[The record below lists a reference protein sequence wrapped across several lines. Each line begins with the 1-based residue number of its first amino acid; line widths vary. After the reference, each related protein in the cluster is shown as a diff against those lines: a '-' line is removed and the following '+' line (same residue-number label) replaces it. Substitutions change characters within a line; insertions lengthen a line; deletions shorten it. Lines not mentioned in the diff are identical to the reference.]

1 MAKNIFTPELLEQ
14 HFTKNEWKKGTRI
27 YQADGIKTCALDGE
41 IIRGV
46 VFSERSNQST
56 YLTRL
61 VLNIKHDGIASY
73 CDCYVG
79 RDCKHGAALAQCF
92 IHEHFDRN
100 SIATPE
106 RVIDRWLSHFQAQPS
121 RYQPNPQQKS
131 LLYFLKPNGFNEDD
145 YYTLA
150 IKSTRAKKSGGW
162 SSSLGSEYSTSSL
175 INSAYATNEDV
186 AVITEVMRTNQFGD
200 DIKYF
205 DLFAQII
212 KTNRCFWDAKF
223 NLDQAITLS
232 EPIEAEW
239 QWLALDNNLHTLKLV
254 FNEPSSSIQIIK
266 AQPLCF
272 YDEEKNC
279 FGQINTN
286 TRCDFEA
293 DLLNSPIFEEDRL
306 PWVMNKLSMSLGDAV
321 QRLPKPKT
329 QFSQDLTKPEVHLY
343 FSTPLEKNPQTGNV
357 RVNFSYQGNLV
368 NPHNESV
375 TITPKRLTDS
385 ENDSEGENDSSSEIS
400 SEASIEASNEG
411 KIYRDLAF
419 EQAVIDKLTRLKFS
433 LVPIPKRYAFI
444 NAEYLNK
451 DASLADKTPKF
462 SMMLQGRY
470 AWHQFLDQEIP
481 LLKDLGWHISFA
493 DAFYFKS
500 LATDSIF
507 DAEVIETDD
516 HDFFSLGLNL
526 TIDGKKMPAFPILLG
541 AIEQLPRSALLDRDK
556 VDRDKIDGEKVAH
569 ENVDQDGLVIE
580 KEPLISPDTPI
591 YVDLDNGEFVALRYQ
606 SVQPILKQFIELFMP
621 NALNKDGTMEL
632 SRFQGHQ
639 TLSMLDDQGMITAG
653 ASRLRELADK
663 LKNFQK
669 ITAVT
674 LPTGLNATLRTYQHQ
689 GLNWLQFLREY
700 QLNGILADDMGLG
713 KTIQTLAHL
722 LIEKQQGRLTKPVLI
737 VAPTSV
743 IFNWANEIEKF
754 TPELS
759 YQVLHGTKRYQHFG
773 CLQRLEGS
781 EGVKKPVDL
790 IITSYA
796 LLTKDLDLYCQHKFY
811 YLILDEAHYIKNPKT
826 KLYQAF
832 QSLRAQHKLCLTG
845 TPMENHLGEFWAQFN
860 FLLPGFLGG
869 QRQFTKIFRNPIEKH
884 GDQERKQLL
893 NQRIKPFILR
903 RTKDK
908 IATELPPK
916 TIIIQTLRIEGKQAE
931 LYESVRL
938 AMDSR
943 LKDIIAE
950 KGLKRSQIEVL
961 DALLK
966 LRQVCNHPKLLSL
979 EGAKKVNKSAK
990 LDYLMETLPE
1000 QIDEGRRILIFS
1012 QFTSMLALIEEEL
1025 VAADI
1030 GFVKLTGAT
1039 TKRQEVVDKFQR
1051 GDVPVF
1057 LISLRAG
1064 GVGLNLTAADTVIH
1078 FDPWW
1083 NPAVENQAT
1092 DRAYRIGQDKP
1103 VFVYKYIIENSIE
1116 EKILKIQQNKAELA
1130 KALLSEEVSDKKL
1143 SLTDDILGAL
1153 LAPLD

>member
-1 MAKNIFTPELLEQ
+1 MAKNTFTPALLEQ
-14 HFTKNEWKKGTRI
+14 HFTKNEWKKGARI
-27 YQADGIKTCALDGE
+27 YQADGIKTCALDE
-41 IIRGV
+41 DIIRGV
-46 VFSERSNQST
+46 VFSERSKQSS

-100 SIATPE
+100 SIATSD
-106 RVIDRWLSHFQAQPS
+106 RVIDKWLSHFQAQPS
-121 RYQPNPQQKS
+121 RYQPNPQKKS
-131 LLYFLKPNGFNEDD
+131 LLYFLTPNSYNDDD
-145 YYTLA
+145 YFNLV

-162 SSSLGSEYSTSSL
+162 SSSLGSEYSTSTL

-186 AVITEVMRTNQFGD
+186 AVVTELIRTNQFGD
-200 DIKYF
+200 NVKYF

-212 KTNRCFWDAKF
+212 KTNRCFWHTHFD
-223 NLDQAITLS
+223 LDQAITLS

-239 QWLALDNNLHTLKLV
+239 QWLALGNNLHTLQLV
-254 FNEPSSSIQIIK
+254 LNEPSSSIQIIK

-272 YDEEKNC
+272 YDEDKNC
-279 FGQINTN
+279 FGKINTN

-293 DLLNSPIFEEDRL
+293 DLLNSPIFEEDKL
-306 PWVMNKLSMSLGDAV
+306 PWVINKLSMSLGDAV

-329 QFSQDLTKPEVHLY
+329 QFSQDLSKPEVHLY
-343 FSTPLEKNPQTGNV
+343 FSTPLEKKPQTGNV
-357 RVNFSYQGNLV
+357 KVNFSYQGNLV
-368 NPHNESV
+368 NPHNESA
-375 TITPKRLTDS
+375 TITVARLTDS
-385 ENDSEGENDSSSEIS
+385 DSDSDSEGENESSSEI
-400 SEASIEASNEG
+400 

-419 EQAVIDKLTRLKFS
+419 EQTVINKLTTLKFS
-433 LVPIPKRYAFI
+433 LEPIPKRYAFI

-451 DASLADKTPKF
+451 DASLTDKTPKY
-462 SMMLQGRY
+462 SMILQGRY

-493 DAFYFKS
+493 DAFYYKS

-541 AIEQLPRSALLDRDK
+541 AIEQLPRSVLF
-556 VDRDKIDGEKVAH
+556 GP
-569 ENVDQDGLVIE
+569 ENVDVDDDSEQGASAEGAD
-580 KEPLISPDTPI
+580 KKTALIAPDTPI
-591 YVDLDNGEFVALRYQ
+591 YVDLDNGDFVALRYK

-621 NALNKDGTMEL
+621 NALNKDGTMKL

-639 TLSMLDDQGMITAG
+639 TLSMLDDQGMIATG
-653 ASRLRELADK
+653 TSKLRALATK
-663 LKNFQK
+663 LKNFQQ
-669 ITAVT
+669 VT
-674 LPTGLNATLRTYQHQ
+674 TVPVPKGLNATLRTYQHQ

-743 IFNWANEIEKF
+743 IFNWANEIDKF
-754 TPELS
+754 TPQLS
-759 YQVLHGTKRYQHFG
+759 YQVLHGSKRHQHFG
-773 CLQRLEGS
+773 CLKRS
-781 EGVKKPVDL
+781 EGDANDENKVDL

-796 LLTKDLDLYCQHKFY
+796 LITKDLDLYCRQKFY

-832 QSLRAQHKLCLTG
+832 MSLKAQHKLCLTG

-869 QRQFTKIFRNPIEKH
+869 QRQFTKLFRTPIEKH
-884 GDQERKQLL
+884 GELERKQIL

-908 IATELPPK
+908 IATELPSK

-979 EGAKKVNKSAK
+979 KGAKKINKSAK

-1012 QFTSMLALIEEEL
+1012 QFTSMLALIEIEL
-1025 VAADI
+1025 VAANI

-1116 EKILKIQQNKAELA
+1116 EKILKIQQNKADLA
-1130 KALLSEEVSDKKL
+1130 NALLSEEVSDTKL
-1143 SLTDDILGAL
+1143 SLTDDILDSL
-1153 LAPLD
+1153 LAPLS

>member
-1 MAKNIFTPELLEQ
+1 MATNTFTPELLEK
-14 HFTKNEWKKGTRI
+14 HFAKNEWKKGTRI
-27 YQADGIKTCALDGE
+27 FQANGIKTCALDGE

-46 VFSERSNQST
+46 VYSERSRQST

-61 VLNIKHDGIASY
+61 VLNIKNDGIASY
-73 CDCYVG
+73 CDCYIG

-92 IHEHFDRN
+92 IHEHFDQN
-100 SIATPE
+100 SIATSE
-106 RVIDRWLSHFQAQPS
+106 KVIDKWLSRFQAQPS
-121 RYQPNPQQKS
+121 RYQPNSQQKS
-131 LLYFLKPNGFNEDD
+131 LLYFLKPNSYNEDD
-145 YYTLA
+145 YFTLG
-150 IKSTRAKKSGGW
+150 IKSARPKNSGGW
-162 SSSLGSEYSTSSL
+162 SSSLGSEFSASSL
-175 INSAYATNEDV
+175 INSAYANNDDV
-186 AVITEVMRTNQFGD
+186 AVLTELIRTNQYGD
-200 DIKYF
+200 NIKYF
-205 DLFAQII
+205 DLFERII
-212 KTNRCFWDAKF
+212 KTNRCFWQTSYDL
-223 NLDQAITLS
+223 NEAITLGD
-232 EPIEAEW
+232 PIEAQW
-239 QWLALDNNLHTLKLV
+239 QWLALDNKLHTLKLV
-254 FNEPSSSIQIIK
+254 FMEPSTNILIIK
-266 AQPLCF
+266 AQPLCY
-272 YDEEKNC
+272 YDEKNNC
-279 FGQINTN
+279 FGKINTN
-286 TRCDFEA
+286 TQCNFEA
-293 DLLNSPIFEEDRL
+293 DLLNSPIFEEDKL

-329 QFSQDLTKPEVHLY
+329 EYSQELTKPEVHLH
-343 FSTPLEKNPQTGNV
+343 FSTPREADPQSGFV
-357 RVNFSYQGNLV
+357 KVNFSYQGNLV

-375 TITPKRLTDS
+375 TVTPKNSS
-385 ENDSEGENDSSSEIS
+385 END
-400 SEASIEASNEG
+400 NETETDK
-411 KIYRDLAF
+411 KIKLYRDLTF
-419 EQAVIDKLTRLKFS
+419 EQAVIDKLTTLKFT
-433 LVPIPKRYAFI
+433 VQPKAKRYTFT
-444 NAEYLNK
+444 NEDYLNK
-451 DASLADKTPKF
+451 DKTPKF
-462 SMMLQGRY
+462 SMLMQGRY
-470 AWHQFLDQEIP
+470 LWHHFLHQEVQP
-481 LLKDLGWHISFA
+481 LKNLGWHITFT
-493 DAFYFKS
+493 DDFYYKA
-500 LATDSIF
+500 LATDSVF
-507 DAEVIETDD
+507 DAEVIQTDD

-541 AIEQLPRSALLDRDK
+541 AIEQLPKSAL
-556 VDRDKIDGEKVAH
+556 VDR
-569 ENVDQDGLVIE
+569 E
-580 KEPLISPDTPI
+580 KEKLISPDSPI
-591 YVDLDNGEFVALRYQ
+591 YVDLDNGDFVALRYQ

-621 NALNKDGTMEL
+621 NALNKNGTMEL

-639 TLSMLDDQGMITAG
+639 TLSMLDDQGMIATG
-653 ASRLRELADK
+653 TSKLRSLADK
-663 LKNFQK
+663 LRDFQQ
-669 ITAVT
+669 VT
-674 LPTGLNATLRTYQHQ
+674 TVPVPEGLNATLRIYQHQ

-754 TPELS
+754 TPQLS
-759 YQVLHGTKRYQHFG
+759 YRVLHGSKRQQHFDCFEG
-773 CLQRLEGS
+773 LENQ
-781 EGVKKPVDL
+781 VDI

-796 LLTKDLDLYCQHKFY
+796 LITKDLALYSQQKFY
-811 YLILDEAHYIKNPKT
+811 YLVLDEAHYIKNTKT

-832 QSLRAQHKLCLTG
+832 LTLKAQHKLCLTG

-869 QRQFTKIFRNPIEKH
+869 QRQFTKLFRTPIEKH
-884 GDQERKQLL
+884 GEQERKQLL

-916 TIIIQTLRIEGKQAE
+916 TEIIQKLRIEGQQAE

-943 LKDIIAE
+943 LKDIIAD

-979 EGAKKVNKSAK
+979 EGAKKVNQSAK

-1000 QIDEGRRILIFS
+1000 QIAEGRKILIFS
-1012 QFTSMLALIEEEL
+1012 QFTSMLALIEDEL
-1025 VAADI
+1025 VAEGID
-1030 GFVKLTGAT
+1030 FVKLTGST
-1039 TKRQEVVDKFQR
+1039 TNRQAVVDKFQE
-1051 GDVPVF
+1051 GEVPVF

-1116 EKILKIQQNKAELA
+1116 EKIQKIQQNKAELA
-1130 KALLSEEVSDKKL
+1130 KALLSEEVSDNKL
-1143 SLTDDILGAL
+1143 SLTDDILGSL
-1153 LAPLD
+1153 LAPLS

>member
-1 MAKNIFTPELLEQ
+1 
-14 HFTKNEWKKGTRI
+14 
-27 YQADGIKTCALDGE
+27 
-41 IIRGV
+41 
-46 VFSERSNQST
+46 
-56 YLTRL
+56 
-61 VLNIKHDGIASY
+61 
-73 CDCYVG
+73 
-79 RDCKHGAALAQCF
+79 
-92 IHEHFDRN
+92 
-100 SIATPE
+100 
-106 RVIDRWLSHFQAQPS
+106 
-121 RYQPNPQQKS
+121 
-131 LLYFLKPNGFNEDD
+131 
-145 YYTLA
+145 
-150 IKSTRAKKSGGW
+150 
-162 SSSLGSEYSTSSL
+162 
-175 INSAYATNEDV
+175 
-186 AVITEVMRTNQFGD
+186 GD
-200 DIKYF
+200 TIKYF
-205 DLFAQII
+205 DLFERII
-212 KTNRCFWDAKF
+212 KTNRCFWHINYD
-223 NLDQAITLS
+223 LDEAITLG
-232 EPIEAEW
+232 EPLEAQW
-239 QWLALDNNLHTLKLV
+239 QWTALDNNLHTLQLV
-254 FNEPSSSIQIIK
+254 LMQPSTSIRIIK
-266 AQPLCF
+266 AQPLCY
-272 YDEEKNC
+272 YDEQQNC
-279 FGQINTN
+279 FGKINTN
-286 TRCDFEA
+286 TQCNFEA
-293 DLLNSPIFEEDRL
+293 DLLNSPIFEEDKL
-306 PWVMNKLSMSLGDAV
+306 PWVLNKLSMSLGDAV

-329 QFSQDLTKPEVHLY
+329 KYSQALTKPDVYLH
-343 FSTPLEKNPQTGNV
+343 FSTPLEANPQTGFV
-357 RVNFSYQGNLV
+357 KVNFSYQGNLV

-375 TITPKRLTDS
+375 TVTPSNIPDS
-385 ENDSEGENDSSSEIS
+385 D
-400 SEASIEASNEG
+400 NEG
-411 KIYRDLAF
+411 DSANEVKLYRDLTF
-419 EQAVIDKLTRLKFS
+419 EQTVIDKLTTLKFI
-433 LVPIPKRYAFI
+433 VQPKPKRYTFT
-444 NAEYLNK
+444 NEDYLNK
-451 DASLADKTPKF
+451 DKDPKF
-462 SMMLQGRY
+462 SMLMQGRY
-470 AWHQFLDQEIP
+470 CWHHFLHQEVQ
-481 LLKDLGWHISFA
+481 LLKDLGWNISFA
-493 DAFYFKS
+493 DSFYFKA
-500 LATDSIF
+500 LATDSVF

-541 AIEQLPRSALLDRDK
+541 AIEQLPKSALLDR
-556 VDRDKIDGEKVAH
+556 
-569 ENVDQDGLVIE
+569 E
-580 KEPLISPDTPI
+580 KEQLVAPDSPI

-639 TLSMLDDQGMITAG
+639 TLSMLDDQGLIATG
-653 ASRLRELADK
+653 THKLRLLADK
-663 LKNFQK
+663 LKDFQQ
-669 ITAVT
+669 VT
-674 LPTGLNATLRTYQHQ
+674 TVDVPEGLNATLRTYQHQ

-713 KTIQTLAHL
+713 KTIQALAHL

-754 TPELS
+754 TPQLT
-759 YQVLHGTKRYQHFG
+759 YQVLHGSKRHQHFG
-773 CLQRLEGS
+773 CIEGLEMPESGEKS
-781 EGVKKPVDL
+781 VDI

-796 LLTKDLDLYCQHKFY
+796 LITKDLDLYSEQKFY
-811 YLILDEAHYIKNPKT
+811 YLILDEAHYIKNTKT

-832 QSLRAQHKLCLTG
+832 MSLKAEHKLCLTG

-869 QRQFTKIFRNPIEKH
+869 QRQFTKLFRTPIEKH
-884 GDQERKQLL
+884 GELERKQLL

-916 TIIIQTLRIEGKQAE
+916 TEIVQKLRIEGKQAE

-943 LKDIIAE
+943 LKDIIAD

-979 EGAKKVNKSAK
+979 EGAKKVNQSAK

-1000 QIDEGRRILIFS
+1000 QIDEGRKILIFS
-1012 QFTSMLALIEEEL
+1012 QFTSMLALIEDEL
-1025 VAADI
+1025 VAEGID
-1030 GFVKLTGAT
+1030 FVKLTGAT

-1051 GDVPVF
+1051 GEVPVF

-1116 EKILKIQQNKAELA
+1116 EKIQKIQQNKAALA
-1130 KALLSEEVSDKKL
+1130 KALLSEEVSDNKL
-1143 SLTDDILGAL
+1143 SLTDDILGSL
-1153 LAPLD
+1153 LAPLN

>member
-1 MAKNIFTPELLEQ
+1 MATNTFTPELLEK
-14 HFTKNEWKKGTRI
+14 HFAKNEWKKGTRI
-27 YQADGIKTCALDGE
+27 FQAKGIKTCALDGE

-46 VFSERSNQST
+46 VYSERSRQST

-61 VLNIKHDGIASY
+61 VLNIKNDGIASY
-73 CDCYVG
+73 CDCYIG

-92 IHEHFDRN
+92 IHEHFDQN
-100 SIATPE
+100 SIATSE
-106 RVIDRWLSHFQAQPS
+106 KVIDKWLSRFQAQPS
-121 RYQPNPQQKS
+121 RYQPNSQQKS
-131 LLYFLKPNGFNEDD
+131 LLYFLKPNSYNEDD
-145 YYTLA
+145 YFTLG
-150 IKSTRAKKSGGW
+150 IKSARPKNSGGW
-162 SSSLGSEYSTSSL
+162 SSSLGSEFSASSL
-175 INSAYATNEDV
+175 INSAYANNDDV
-186 AVITEVMRTNQFGD
+186 AVLTELIRTNQYGD
-200 DIKYF
+200 NIKYF
-205 DLFAQII
+205 DLFERII
-212 KTNRCFWDAKF
+212 KTNRCFWQTSYDL
-223 NLDQAITLS
+223 NEAITLGD
-232 EPIEAEW
+232 PIEAQW
-239 QWLALDNNLHTLKLV
+239 QWLALDNKLHTLKLV
-254 FNEPSSSIQIIK
+254 FMEPSTNILIIK
-266 AQPLCF
+266 AQPLCY
-272 YDEEKNC
+272 YDEKNNC
-279 FGQINTN
+279 FGKINTN
-286 TRCDFEA
+286 TQCNFEA
-293 DLLNSPIFEEDRL
+293 DLLNSPIFEEDKL

-329 QFSQDLTKPEVHLY
+329 EYSQELTKPEVHLH
-343 FSTPLEKNPQTGNV
+343 FSTPREADPQSGFV
-357 RVNFSYQGNLV
+357 KVNFSYQGNLV

-375 TITPKRLTDS
+375 TVTPKNLS
-385 ENDSEGENDSSSEIS
+385 ENDNENETDK
-400 SEASIEASNEG
+400 
-411 KIYRDLAF
+411 KIKLYRDLTF
-419 EQAVIDKLTRLKFS
+419 EQAVIDKLTTLKFT
-433 LVPIPKRYAFI
+433 VQPKAKRYTFT
-444 NAEYLNK
+444 NEDYLNK
-451 DASLADKTPKF
+451 DKTPKF
-462 SMMLQGRY
+462 SMLMQGRY
-470 AWHQFLDQEIP
+470 LWHHFLHQEVQP
-481 LLKDLGWHISFA
+481 LKNLGWHITFT
-493 DAFYFKS
+493 DDFYYKA
-500 LATDSIF
+500 LATDSVF
-507 DAEVIETDD
+507 DAEVIQTDD

-541 AIEQLPRSALLDRDK
+541 AIEQLPKSALLDR
-556 VDRDKIDGEKVAH
+556 
-569 ENVDQDGLVIE
+569 E
-580 KEPLISPDTPI
+580 KEKLIAPDSPI
-591 YVDLDNGEFVALRYQ
+591 YVDLENGDFVALRYQ

-621 NALNKDGTMEL
+621 NALNKNGTMEL

-639 TLSMLDDQGMITAG
+639 TLSMLDDQGMIATG
-653 ASRLRELADK
+653 TSKLRNLADK
-663 LKNFQK
+663 LRDFQQ
-669 ITAVT
+669 VT
-674 LPTGLNATLRTYQHQ
+674 TVPVPEGLNATLRTYQHQ

-754 TPELS
+754 TPQLS
-759 YQVLHGTKRYQHFG
+759 YRVLHGSKRQQHFD
-773 CLQRLEGS
+773 CFEGH
-781 EGVKKPVDL
+781 ENQVDI

-796 LLTKDLDLYCQHKFY
+796 LITKDLALYSQQKFY
-811 YLILDEAHYIKNPKT
+811 YLVLDEAHYIKNTKT

-832 QSLRAQHKLCLTG
+832 LTLKAQHKLCLTG

-869 QRQFTKIFRNPIEKH
+869 QRQFTKLFRTPIEKH
-884 GDQERKQLL
+884 GEQERKQLL

-916 TIIIQTLRIEGKQAE
+916 TEIIQKLRIEGQQAE

-943 LKDIIAE
+943 LKDIIAD

-979 EGAKKVNKSAK
+979 EGAKKVNQSAK

-1000 QIDEGRRILIFS
+1000 QIAEGRKILIFS
-1012 QFTSMLALIEEEL
+1012 QFTSMLALIEDEL
-1025 VAADI
+1025 VAEGID
-1030 GFVKLTGAT
+1030 FVKLTGST
-1039 TKRQEVVDKFQR
+1039 TNRQAVVDKFQE
-1051 GDVPVF
+1051 GEVPVF

-1116 EKILKIQQNKAELA
+1116 EKIQKIQQNKAELA
-1130 KALLSEEVSDKKL
+1130 KALLSEEVSDNKL
-1143 SLTDDILGAL
+1143 SLTDDILGSL
-1153 LAPLD
+1153 LAPLS